1 MVTGV
6 IVGLLVGVA
15 LGVVVGLLVR
25 SGQVT
30 AASTAE
36 ARLSDAEAHNPG
48 SDRRSPTPEDPAGR
62 AAGAADV
69 DAGRCCPARAPTRA
83 RAADQ

>member
-1 MVTGV
+1 MITGL
-6 IVGLLVGVA
+6 IVGLLAGVA

-36 ARLSDAEAHNPG
+36 ARLSDAEAHNQALTADLQRLRTQLDEQQEQLISTRADAARLDG
-48 SDRRSPTPEDPAGR
+48 RTP
-62 AAGAADV
+62 
-69 DAGRCCPARAPTRA
+69 A